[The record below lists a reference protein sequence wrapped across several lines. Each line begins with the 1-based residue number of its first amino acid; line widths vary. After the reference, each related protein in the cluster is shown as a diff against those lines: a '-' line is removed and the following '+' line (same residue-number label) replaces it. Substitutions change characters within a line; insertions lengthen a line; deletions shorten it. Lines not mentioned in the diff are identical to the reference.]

1 MKKKLLC
8 IILAALMLTSVCA
21 FAEGEIEQPT
31 PPAAEPAAEAETAPQ
46 AESTPAPQPETGAED
61 APLIDVDATPAP
73 SGNETIEIP
82 AELDGVFQ
90 FGDLY
95 GEQLSIDFEQNMPAR
110 AAVFAD
116 ETDDGSFTT
125 AKRATF
131 AARLR
136 DAILNLTPSVDLR
149 DLNINYDEDKPEGQR
164 TNYTG
169 LNSTIS
175 AVLNS
180 VPESFVCEKEKM
192 IYTIMIEPNGNR
204 KFDMLSLGLKADAAS
219 MRADYDSEKQA
230 VLNSLFPNG
239 TSGMSKTEI
248 ALAIHDY
255 IALHTRYDY
264 AAVESGS
271 KDNPNMYNAYGVLV
285 NGIAVCQGYA
295 LAYIDLLREVG
306 VESYFVSSSN
316 LNHGWNVINT
326 ESGWYHSDVTWD
338 DPRPNIGEYT
348 NDGDYMGYC
357 QHDYFM
363 NTKAQIEQNH
373 FATNSKTYDAAMSV
387 IFGTTPIVAAK
398 EHTNSAFWSG
408 IRCGMAYID
417 GKWYYNDSPFYI
429 KQEESPKMPF
439 MKGKIC
445 STPYGTER
453 QPDKVIAENA
463 TPFAA
468 VDGSLVYGRFSAQ
481 FVTDAIMC
489 YDTATGAVRKLADV
503 AGDTMVTEIAAGRLN
518 LNNGLYD
525 RGTVVYTDMNYQLHT
540 VNPKEVPGK
549 GDVNADGKIDIADVI
564 LICRYIMGDAVLSGT
579 EFAAA
584 DISNDGKVNAAD
596 GVLLCQMISEGN
608 E

>member
-21 FAEGEIEQPT
+21 FAEGETTEPEQTIEPEQIIEPEQT
-31 PPAAEPAAEAETAPQ
+31 AEPEPD
-46 AESTPAPQPETGAED
+46 AED

-90 FGDLY
+90 FGDFY
-95 GEQLSIDFEQNMPAR
+95 GEQLSIDFEQNLPAR

-131 AARLR
+131 AVRLR
-136 DAILNLTPSVDLR
+136 EAILNLTPSVDLR
-149 DLNINYDEDKPEGQR
+149 DLNINYDGDKPEGQR

-180 VPESFVCEKEKM
+180 VPQSFVCASEGMKYS
-192 IYTIMIEPNGNR
+192 ISGGRFT
-204 KFDMLSLGLKADAAS
+204 MLSLNLKANAAS

-230 VLNSLFPNG
+230 VLNSLFPSG

-255 IALHTRYDY
+255 LALHTRYDY
-264 AAVESGS
+264 TLTNS
-271 KDNPNMYNAYGVLV
+271 NMHNSYGALV
-285 NGIAVCQGYA
+285 NGIAVCHGYA
-295 LAYIDLLREVG
+295 LAYIDLLREVD
-306 VESYFVSSSN
+306 VESYFVSSIN
-316 LNHGWNVINT
+316 LNHGWNVINSG
-326 ESGWYHSDVTWD
+326 SGWYYSDVTWD

-363 NTKAQIEQNH
+363 NTTAQIEQNH
-373 FATNSKTYDAAMSV
+373 FAVNNTTYDAAMSV
-387 IFGTTPIVAAK
+387 IFGKKPIAA
-398 EHTNSAFWSG
+398 EEAHPNSAFWSG

-453 QPDKVIAENA
+453 QANIIAENA

-489 YDTATGAVRKLADV
+489 YDTATGAARKLADV

-584 DISNDGKVNAAD
+584 DINNDGKVNAAD

>member
-8 IILAALMLTSVCA
+8 LMLAALMLTSVCA
-21 FAEGEIEQPT
+21 FAEGETTEPEQTIEPEQIIEPEQT
-31 PPAAEPAAEAETAPQ
+31 AEPEPD
-46 AESTPAPQPETGAED
+46 AED

-95 GEQLSIDFEQNMPAR
+95 GEQLSIDFEQNMPAMI
-110 AAVFAD
+110 ATFAD

-136 DAILNLTPSVDLR
+136 DAILDLTPSIDLS
-149 DLNINYDEDKPEGQR
+149 DLNINYDGDKPEGQR

-180 VPESFVCEKEKM
+180 VPQSFVCASDGMKYS
-192 IYTIMIEPNGNR
+192 ISGGRFT
-204 KFDMLSLGLKADAAS
+204 MLSLNLKANAAS
-219 MRADYDSEKQA
+219 MRADYDSEKQT

-239 TSGMSKTEI
+239 TSGMNKTEI

-264 AAVESGS
+264 TFTNS
-271 KDNPNMYNAYGVLV
+271 NMHNSYGALV

-326 ESGWYHSDVTWD
+326 ESGWYYSDVTWD

-373 FATNSKTYDAAMSV
+373 FAANSKTYDAAMSV
-387 IFGTTPIVAAK
+387 IFGKTPIAA
-398 EHTNSAFWSG
+398 EEAHPNSAFWSG
-408 IRCGMAYID
+408 IRCGMVRIN
-417 GKWYYNDSPFYI
+417 GTWYYNDSPLWGMSGGNKLLPY
-429 KQEESPKMPF
+429 
-439 MKGKIC
+439 MKGKIY

-453 QPDKVIAENA
+453 QANVIAQNA
-463 TPFAA
+463 TPFAV
-468 VDGSLVYGRFSAQ
+468 VDGSLVYGRFSTQ
-481 FVTDAIMC
+481 SVTDAIMC
-489 YDTATGAVRKLADV
+489 YDTATGAARKLADV
-503 AGDTMVTEIAAGRLN
+503 AGNTMVTEIAAGRLN
-518 LNNGLYD
+518 LNNMFYG

-584 DISNDGKVNAAD
+584 DINNDGKVNAAD

>member
-8 IILAALMLTSVCA
+8 LMLAALMLTSVCA

-46 AESTPAPQPETGAED
+46 AESTPAPQPETEQEQ
-61 APLIDVDATPAP
+61 PPMIDVDASPGA
-73 SGNETIEIP
+73 NESEIIEVPIEP
-82 AELDGVFQ
+82 EGVFQ

-95 GEQLSIDFEQNMPAR
+95 GEQLSVDFEEAMPALC

-116 ETDDGSFTT
+116 EADDGSFTT

-131 AARLR
+131 AVRLR
-136 DAILNLTPSVDLR
+136 EAILNLTPSVDLR
-149 DLNINYDEDKPEGQR
+149 DLNINYDGDKPEGQR

-180 VPESFVCEKEKM
+180 VPQSFVCASEGMKYS
-192 IYTIMIEPNGNR
+192 ISGGRFT
-204 KFDMLSLGLKADAAS
+204 MLSLNLKANAAA
-219 MRADYDSEKQA
+219 MRADYDSEKHA

-239 TSGMSKTEI
+239 TSGMSKAEI

-255 IALHTRYDY
+255 LALHTRYDY
-264 AAVESGS
+264 TLTNS
-271 KDNPNMYNAYGVLV
+271 NMHNSYGALV
-285 NGIAVCQGYA
+285 NGIAVCHGYA
-295 LAYIDLLREVG
+295 LAYIDLLRKVG

-326 ESGWYHSDVTWD
+326 ESGWYYSDVTWD

-363 NTKAQIEQNH
+363 NTTAQIEQNH
-373 FATNSKTYDAAMSV
+373 FAVNNTTYDAAMSV
-387 IFGTTPIVAAK
+387 IFGKKPIAA
-398 EHTNSAFWSG
+398 EEAHPNSAFWSG
-408 IRCGMAYID
+408 IRCGMVRIN
-417 GKWYYNDSPFYI
+417 GTWYYNDSPFYI

-463 TPFAA
+463 TPFAV

-489 YDTATGAVRKLADV
+489 YDTATGAARKLADV

-525 RGTVVYTDMNYQLHT
+525 RGTVVYTDANSNLYTIKPNQSLDL
-540 VNPKEVPGK
+540 
-549 GDVNADGKIDIADVI
+549 GDVNTDGRLTIVDVM
-564 LICRYIMGDAVLSGT
+564 LICRHIMGQTQLSGAAL
-579 EFAAA
+579 AAA
-584 DISNDGKVNAAD
+584 DINAD
-596 GVLLCQMISEGN
+596 GSVGVADAVLLCQMISEGN

>member
-8 IILAALMLTSVCA
+8 IILAAIMLTSVCA

-46 AESTPAPQPETGAED
+46 AESTPAPQPETEQEQ
-61 APLIDVDATPAP
+61 PPMIDVDASPGA
-73 SGNETIEIP
+73 NESEIIEVPIEP
-82 AELDGVFQ
+82 EGVFQ

-95 GEQLSIDFEQNMPAR
+95 GEQLSVDFEEAMPALC

-116 ETDDGSFTT
+116 EADDGSLTAAKLAEFTN
-125 AKRATF
+125 
-131 AARLR
+131 RLCS
-136 DAILNLTPSVDLR
+136 AIKNLEASVNLE
-149 DLNINYDEDKPEGQR
+149 DLNIK
-164 TNYTG
+164 YTE
-169 LNSTIS
+169 NSIGILKRRYN

-180 VPESFVCEKEKM
+180 VAESFVCTAGGSV
-192 IYTIMIEPNGNR
+192 YTYYPDGNLVQ
-204 KFDMLSLGLKADAAS
+204 LSLGLKTNAAAMLS
-219 MRADYDSEKQA
+219 DYNNEKKA
-230 VLNSLFPNG
+230 ALSSLFPNG
-239 TSGMSKTEI
+239 AADMTKTEI

-264 AAVESGS
+264 TLTNS
-271 KDNPNMYNAYGVLV
+271 NMHNSYGALV

-363 NTKAQIEQNH
+363 NTTAQIEQNH
-373 FATNSKTYDAAMSV
+373 FAVNNTTYDAATSV

-417 GKWYYNDSPFYI
+417 GKWYYNDSSFYI

-453 QPDKVIAENA
+453 QTNIIAENA

-489 YDTATGAVRKLADV
+489 YDTATGAARKLADV
-503 AGDTMVTEIAAGRLN
+503 EGDTMVTEIAAGRLN
-518 LNNGLYD
+518 LNNMFYG

-584 DISNDGKVNAAD
+584 DINNDGKVNAAD

>member
-8 IILAALMLTSVCA
+8 LMLAALMLTSVCA
-21 FAEGEIEQPT
+21 FAEGETTEPEQTIEPEQIIEPEQT
-31 PPAAEPAAEAETAPQ
+31 AEPEPD
-46 AESTPAPQPETGAED
+46 AED

-95 GEQLSIDFEQNMPAR
+95 GEQLSIDFEQNMPAMI
-110 AAVFAD
+110 ATFAD

-136 DAILNLTPSVDLR
+136 DAILDLTPSIDLS
-149 DLNINYDEDKPEGQR
+149 DLNINYDGDKPEGQR

-180 VPESFVCEKEKM
+180 VPQSFVCASDGMKYS
-192 IYTIMIEPNGNR
+192 ISGGRFT
-204 KFDMLSLGLKADAAS
+204 MLSLNLKANAAS
-219 MRADYDSEKQA
+219 MRADYDSEKQT

-239 TSGMSKTEI
+239 TSGMNKTEI

-264 AAVESGS
+264 TFTNS
-271 KDNPNMYNAYGVLV
+271 NMHNSYGALV

-316 LNHGWNVINT
+316 LNHGWNAINT
-326 ESGWYHSDVTWD
+326 ESGWYYSDVTWD

-373 FATNSKTYDAAMSV
+373 FAVNNTTDDAAKSV
-387 IFGTTPIVAAK
+387 IFGTTPIVAA
-398 EHTNSAFWSG
+398 EAHPDSAFWSG
-408 IRCGMAYID
+408 IKCGMVRIN
-417 GKWYYNDSPFYI
+417 GTWYYNDSAFWG
-429 KQEESPKMPF
+429 MPSGSTYLPY
-439 MKGKIC
+439 MKGNIC

-453 QPDKVIAENA
+453 QANIIVTDA

-468 VDGSLVYGRFSAQ
+468 VNGSLVYARFSAAY
-481 FVTDAIMC
+481 VTDAIMC
-489 YDTATGAVRKLADV
+489 YNTATGAVRKLADV
-503 AGDTMVTEIAAGRLN
+503 EGGTMVTEIAAGRLSI
-518 LNNGLYD
+518 GDKLYD
-525 RGTVVYTDMNYQLHT
+525 RGTVVYTDVNSNLYT
-540 VNPKEVPGK
+540 VKPNQSLDL
-549 GDVNADGKIDIADVI
+549 GDVNTDGRLTIADVT
-564 LICRYIMGDAVLSGT
+564 LICRHIMGQTQLSGAAL
-579 EFAAA
+579 AAA
-584 DISNDGKVNAAD
+584 DINSDGSVGVAD
-596 GVLLCQMISEGN
+596 AVLLCQMISEGN

>member
-8 IILAALMLTSVCA
+8 LMLAALMLTSVCA
-21 FAEGEIEQPT
+21 FAEGETTEPEQTIEPEQIIEPEQT
-31 PPAAEPAAEAETAPQ
+31 AEPEPD
-46 AESTPAPQPETGAED
+46 AED

-95 GEQLSIDFEQNMPAR
+95 GEQLSIDFEQNMPAMI
-110 AAVFAD
+110 ATFAD

-136 DAILNLTPSVDLR
+136 DAILDLTPSIDLS
-149 DLNINYDEDKPEGQR
+149 DLNINYDGDKPEGQR

-180 VPESFVCEKEKM
+180 VPQSFVCASDGMKYS
-192 IYTIMIEPNGNR
+192 ISGGRFT
-204 KFDMLSLGLKADAAS
+204 MLSLNLKANAAS
-219 MRADYDSEKQA
+219 MRADYDSEKQT

-239 TSGMSKTEI
+239 TSGMNKTEI

-264 AAVESGS
+264 TFTNS
-271 KDNPNMYNAYGVLV
+271 NMHNSYGALV

-326 ESGWYHSDVTWD
+326 ESGWYYSDVTWD

-373 FATNSKTYDAAMSV
+373 FAVNNTTDDAAKSV
-387 IFGTTPIVAAK
+387 IFGTTPIVAA
-398 EHTNSAFWSG
+398 EAHPDSAFWSG
-408 IRCGMAYID
+408 IRCGMVRIN
-417 GKWYYNDSPFYI
+417 GTWYYNDSPFYI

-463 TPFAA
+463 TPFAV

-489 YDTATGAVRKLADV
+489 YDTATGAARKLADV

-525 RGTVVYTDMNYQLHT
+525 RGTVVYTDANSNLYTIKPNQSLDL
-540 VNPKEVPGK
+540 
-549 GDVNADGKIDIADVI
+549 GDVNTDGRLTIADVT
-564 LICRYIMGDAVLSGT
+564 LICRHIMGQAQLSGAAL
-579 EFAAA
+579 AAA
-584 DISNDGKVNAAD
+584 DINSDGSVGVAD
-596 GVLLCQMISEGN
+596 AVLLCQMISEGN

>member
-1 MKKKLLC
+1 M
-8 IILAALMLTSVCA
+8 
-21 FAEGEIEQPT
+21 
-31 PPAAEPAAEAETAPQ
+31 
-46 AESTPAPQPETGAED
+46 
-61 APLIDVDATPAP
+61 
-73 SGNETIEIP
+73 
-82 AELDGVFQ
+82 FQ
-90 FGDLY
+90 FGDFY
-95 GEQLSIDFEQNMPAR
+95 GEQLSIDFEQNLPAR

-136 DAILNLTPSVDLR
+136 EAILNLTPSVDLR
-149 DLNINYDEDKPEGQR
+149 DLNINYDGDKPEGQR

-180 VPESFVCEKEKM
+180 VPESFVCEKERMGYSAVK
-192 IYTIMIEPNGNR
+192 G
-204 KFDMLSLGLKADAAS
+204 KFDTLSLGLKADAAS

-230 VLNSLFPNG
+230 VLNSLFPSG

-255 IALHTRYDY
+255 LALHTRYDY

-285 NGIAVCQGYA
+285 NGLAVCHGYA
-295 LAYIDLLREVG
+295 LAYIDLLRKVG

-316 LNHGWNVINT
+316 LNHGWNVINSG
-326 ESGWYHSDVTWD
+326 SGWYYSDVTWD

-373 FATNSKTYDAAMSV
+373 FAVNNTTYDAATSV

-408 IRCGMAYID
+408 IRCGMVRIN
-417 GKWYYNDSPFYI
+417 GTWYYNDSAFWG
-429 KQEESPKMPF
+429 MPSGSTYLPY
-439 MKGKIC
+439 MKGNIC

-453 QPDKVIAENA
+453 QANVIAQNA
-463 TPFAA
+463 TPFAV

-489 YDTATGAVRKLADV
+489 YNTENGTVRKLKDV
-503 AGDTMVTEIAAGRLN
+503 AGDTIVTEIAAGRLN
-518 LNNGLYD
+518 LNNSFYG
-525 RGTVVYTDMNYQLHT
+525 RGTVVYTDANSNLYTIKPNQSLDL
-540 VNPKEVPGK
+540 
-549 GDVNADGKIDIADVI
+549 GDVNTDGRLTIADVT
-564 LICRYIMGDAVLSGT
+564 LICRHIMGQAQLSGAAL
-579 EFAAA
+579 AAA
-584 DISNDGKVNAAD
+584 DINSDGSVGVAD
-596 GVLLCQMISEGN
+596 AVLLCQMISEGN

>member
-1 MKKKLLC
+1 M
-8 IILAALMLTSVCA
+8 LAALMLTSVCA
-21 FAEGEIEQPT
+21 FAEGETTEPEQTIEPEQIIEPEQT
-31 PPAAEPAAEAETAPQ
+31 AEPEPD
-46 AESTPAPQPETGAED
+46 AED

-95 GEQLSIDFEQNMPAR
+95 GEQLSIDFEQNMPAMI
-110 AAVFAD
+110 ATFAD

-136 DAILNLTPSVDLR
+136 DAILDLTPSIDLS
-149 DLNINYDEDKPEGQR
+149 DLNINYDGDKPEGQR

-180 VPESFVCEKEKM
+180 VPQSFVCASDGMKYS
-192 IYTIMIEPNGNR
+192 ISGGRFT
-204 KFDMLSLGLKADAAS
+204 MLSLNLKANAAS
-219 MRADYDSEKQA
+219 MRADYDSEKQT

-239 TSGMSKTEI
+239 TSGMNKTEI

-264 AAVESGS
+264 TFTNS
-271 KDNPNMYNAYGVLV
+271 NMHNSYGALV

-326 ESGWYHSDVTWD
+326 ESGWYYSDVTWD

-373 FATNSKTYDAAMSV
+373 FAVNNTTDDAAKSV
-387 IFGTTPIVAAK
+387 IFGTTPIVAA
-398 EHTNSAFWSG
+398 EAHPDSAFWSG
-408 IRCGMAYID
+408 IKCGMVRIN
-417 GKWYYNDSPFYI
+417 GTWYYNDSAFWG
-429 KQEESPKMPF
+429 MPSGSTYLPY
-439 MKGKIC
+439 MKGNIC

-453 QPDKVIAENA
+453 QANIIVTDA

-468 VDGSLVYGRFSAQ
+468 VNGSLVYARFSAAY
-481 FVTDAIMC
+481 VTDAIMC
-489 YDTATGAVRKLADV
+489 YNTATGAARKLADV

-525 RGTVVYTDMNYQLHT
+525 RGTVVYTDANSNLYTIKPNQSLDL
-540 VNPKEVPGK
+540 
-549 GDVNADGKIDIADVI
+549 GDVNTDGRLTIADVT
-564 LICRYIMGDAVLSGT
+564 LICRHIMGQAQLSGAAL
-579 EFAAA
+579 AAA
-584 DISNDGKVNAAD
+584 DINSDGSVGVAD
-596 GVLLCQMISEGN
+596 AVLLCQMISEGN

>member
-8 IILAALMLTSVCA
+8 LMLAALMLTSVCA
-21 FAEGEIEQPT
+21 FAEGETTEPEQTIEPEQIIEPEQT
-31 PPAAEPAAEAETAPQ
+31 AEPEPD
-46 AESTPAPQPETGAED
+46 AED

-95 GEQLSIDFEQNMPAR
+95 GEQLSIDFEQNMPAMI
-110 AAVFAD
+110 ATFAD

-136 DAILNLTPSVDLR
+136 DAILDLTPSIDLS
-149 DLNINYDEDKPEGQR
+149 DLNINYDGDKPEGQR

-169 LNSTIS
+169 LNSTMS

-180 VPESFVCEKEKM
+180 VPQSFVCASEGMEYS
-192 IYTIMIEPNGNR
+192 ISGG
-204 KFDMLSLGLKADAAS
+204 KFTMLSLNLKANAAS

-248 ALAIHDY
+248 VLAIHDY

-264 AAVESGS
+264 TLTNS
-271 KDNPNMYNAYGVLV
+271 NMYNAYGVLV
-285 NGIAVCQGYA
+285 NGLAVCHGYA
-295 LAYIDLLREVG
+295 LAYIDLLREVD
-306 VESYFVSSSN
+306 VESYFVSSIN
-316 LNHGWNVINT
+316 LDHGWNVINT

-363 NTKAQIEQNH
+363 NTTAQIQQNH
-373 FATNSKTYDAAMSV
+373 FAANSKTYDAATSV

-408 IRCGMAYID
+408 IRCGMVRIN
-417 GKWYYNDSPFYI
+417 GTWYYNDSAFWG
-429 KQEESPKMPF
+429 MPSGSTYLPY
-439 MKGKIC
+439 MKGNIC

-453 QPDKVIAENA
+453 QANVIAQNA

-489 YDTATGAVRKLADV
+489 YDTATGAARKLADV

-525 RGTVVYTDMNYQLHT
+525 RGTVVYTDANSNLYT
-540 VNPKEVPGK
+540 VKPNQSLDL
-549 GDVNADGKIDIADVI
+549 GDVNCDGRLTIVDVM
-564 LICRYIMGDAVLSGT
+564 LICRHIMGQTQLSGAAL
-579 EFAAA
+579 AAA
-584 DISNDGKVNAAD
+584 DINAD
-596 GVLLCQMISEGN
+596 GSVGVADAVLLCQMISEGN

>member
-8 IILAALMLTSVCA
+8 IMLAALMLTSVCA

-46 AESTPAPQPETGAED
+46 AESTPAPQPETEQEQ
-61 APLIDVDATPAP
+61 PPMIDVDASPGA
-73 SGNETIEIP
+73 NESEIIEVPIEP
-82 AELDGVFQ
+82 EGVFQ

-95 GEQLSIDFEQNMPAR
+95 GEQLSVDFEEAMPALC

-116 ETDDGSFTT
+116 EADDGSLTAAKLAEFTN
-125 AKRATF
+125 
-131 AARLR
+131 RLCS
-136 DAILNLTPSVDLR
+136 AIKNLEASVNLE
-149 DLNINYDEDKPEGQR
+149 DLNIK
-164 TNYTG
+164 YTE
-169 LNSTIS
+169 NSIGILKRRYN

-180 VPESFVCEKEKM
+180 VAESFVCTAGGSV
-192 IYTIMIEPNGNR
+192 YTYYPDGNLVQ
-204 KFDMLSLGLKADAAS
+204 LSLGLKTNAAAMLS
-219 MRADYDSEKQA
+219 DYNNEKKA
-230 VLNSLFPNG
+230 ALSSLFPNG
-239 TSGMSKTEI
+239 AADMTKTEI

-264 AAVESGS
+264 TLTNS
-271 KDNPNMYNAYGVLV
+271 NMHNSYGALV

-363 NTKAQIEQNH
+363 NTTEQIQQNH
-373 FATNSKTYDAAMSV
+373 FAVNNTTYDASMSV

-408 IRCGMAYID
+408 IKCGMVRIN
-417 GKWYYNDSPFYI
+417 GTWYYNDSAFWGIPSGSTYL
-429 KQEESPKMPF
+429 PY
-439 MKGKIC
+439 MKGNIC

-453 QPDKVIAENA
+453 QTNIIAENA

-481 FVTDAIMC
+481 FVTDAIVC
-489 YDTATGAVRKLADV
+489 YDTATGVVRKLADV

-525 RGTVVYTDMNYQLHT
+525 RGTVVYTDANSNLYTIKPNQSLDL
-540 VNPKEVPGK
+540 
-549 GDVNADGKIDIADVI
+549 GDVNTDGRLTIADVT
-564 LICRYIMGDAVLSGT
+564 LICRHIMGQAQLSGAAL
-579 EFAAA
+579 AAA
-584 DISNDGKVNAAD
+584 DINSDGSVGVAD
-596 GVLLCQMISEGN
+596 AVLLCQMISEGN

>member
-8 IILAALMLTSVCA
+8 LMLAALMLTSVCA
-21 FAEGEIEQPT
+21 FAEGETTEPEQTIEPEQIIEPEQT
-31 PPAAEPAAEAETAPQ
+31 AEPEPD
-46 AESTPAPQPETGAED
+46 AED

-95 GEQLSIDFEQNMPAR
+95 GEQLSIDFEQNMPAMI
-110 AAVFAD
+110 ATFAD

-136 DAILNLTPSVDLR
+136 DAILDLTPSIDLS
-149 DLNINYDEDKPEGQR
+149 DLNINYDGDKPEGQR

-180 VPESFVCEKEKM
+180 VPQSFVCASEGMKYS
-192 IYTIMIEPNGNR
+192 ISGG
-204 KFDMLSLGLKADAAS
+204 KFTLLSLNLKADAAS

-285 NGIAVCQGYA
+285 NGVAVCQGYA

-306 VESYFVSSSN
+306 VKSYFVSSKN
-316 LNHGWNVINT
+316 INHAWLIIET
-326 ESGWYHSDVTWD
+326 ENGWYHSDVTWD
-338 DPRPNIGEYT
+338 DPKLEAGDYT

-357 QHDYFM
+357 RHVYFM
-363 NTKAQIEQNH
+363 NTKADIEASH
-373 FATNSKTYDAAMSV
+373 FKSATYDATTSV
-387 IFGTTPIVAAK
+387 LFDSTPVAAATAH
-398 EHTNSAFWSG
+398 ENSGFWQD
-408 IRCGMAYID
+408 IYCGMAYID
-417 GKWYYNDSPFYI
+417 GKWYYNDS
-429 KQEESPKMPF
+429 M
-439 MKGKIC
+439 
-445 STPYGTER
+445 
-453 QPDKVIAENA
+453 
-463 TPFAA
+463 
-468 VDGSLVYGRFSAQ
+468 L
-481 FVTDAIMC
+481 
-489 YDTATGAVRKLADV
+489 
-503 AGDTMVTEIAAGRLN
+503 
-518 LNNGLYD
+518 
-525 RGTVVYTDMNYQLHT
+525 
-540 VNPKEVPGK
+540 
-549 GDVNADGKIDIADVI
+549 
-564 LICRYIMGDAVLSGT
+564 
-579 EFAAA
+579 
-584 DISNDGKVNAAD
+584 
-596 GVLLCQMISEGN
+596 
-608 E
+608 

>member
-8 IILAALMLTSVCA
+8 IMLAALMLTSVCA
-21 FAEGEIEQPT
+21 FAEGETTEPEQTIEPEQII
-31 PPAAEPAAEAETAPQ
+31 EPEQT
-46 AESTPAPQPETGAED
+46 AESEPGAED

-90 FGDLY
+90 FGDFY
-95 GEQLSIDFEQNMPAR
+95 GEQLSIDFEQNLPAR

-131 AARLR
+131 AVRLR
-136 DAILNLTPSVDLR
+136 EAILNLTPSVDLR
-149 DLNINYDEDKPEGQR
+149 DLNINYDGDKPEGQR

-180 VPESFVCEKEKM
+180 VPQSFVCASEGMKYF
-192 IYTIMIEPNGNR
+192 ISGG
-204 KFDMLSLGLKADAAS
+204 KFTLLSLGLKADAAS
-219 MRADYDSEKQA
+219 MRADYDSEKQT
-230 VLNSLFPNG
+230 VLNSLFPSG

-285 NGIAVCQGYA
+285 NGLAVCHGYA
-295 LAYIDLLREVG
+295 LAYIDLLREMD
-306 VESYFVSSSN
+306 VESYFVSSIN
-316 LNHGWNVINT
+316 LGHGWNVINT
-326 ESGWYHSDVTWD
+326 ESGWYYSDVTWD

-363 NTKAQIEQNH
+363 NTTAQIEQNH
-373 FATNSKTYDAAMSV
+373 FAANSKTNDAVKSV
-387 IFGTTPIVAAK
+387 IFGKTPFVAAK

-408 IRCGMAYID
+408 IRCGMVRIN
-417 GKWYYNDSPFYI
+417 GTWYYNDSPFYI

-453 QPDKVIAENA
+453 QANDVIAENA
-463 TPFAA
+463 TAFAV
-468 VDGSLVYGRFSAQ
+468 VDRSLVYGKFSTQ
-481 FVTDAIMC
+481 SVTDAIMC
-489 YDTATGAVRKLADV
+489 YNTENGTVRKLKDV
-503 AGDTMVTEIAAGRLN
+503 AGDTIVTEIAAGRLN
-518 LNNGLYD
+518 LNNSFYG
-525 RGTVVYTDMNYQLHT
+525 RGTVVYTDANSNLYTIKPNQSLDL
-540 VNPKEVPGK
+540 
-549 GDVNADGKIDIADVI
+549 GDVNTDGRLTIADVT
-564 LICRYIMGDAVLSGT
+564 LICRHIMGQAQLSGAAL
-579 EFAAA
+579 AAA
-584 DISNDGKVNAAD
+584 DINSDGSVGVAD
-596 GVLLCQMISEGN
+596 AVLLCQMISEGN

>member
-1 MKKKLLC
+1 M
-8 IILAALMLTSVCA
+8 
-21 FAEGEIEQPT
+21 
-31 PPAAEPAAEAETAPQ
+31 
-46 AESTPAPQPETGAED
+46 
-61 APLIDVDATPAP
+61 DATPAP

-90 FGDLY
+90 FGDFY
-95 GEQLSIDFEQNMPAR
+95 GEQLSIDFDRMMPAR
-110 AAVFAD
+110 APAYISK
-116 ETDDGSFTT
+116 DDNGELTT
-125 AKRATF
+125 EKRNIF
-131 AARLR
+131 IERLR
-136 DAILNLTPSVDLR
+136 NAILNLTPSIDLS
-149 DLNINYDEDKPEGQR
+149 DLNINYDGDKPEGQR

-169 LNSTIS
+169 LNSTMS

-180 VPESFVCEKEKM
+180 VPQSFVCASEGMEYS
-192 IYTIMIEPNGNR
+192 ISGG
-204 KFDMLSLGLKADAAS
+204 KFTMLSLNLKANAAS

-248 ALAIHDY
+248 VLAIHDY

-264 AAVESGS
+264 TLTNS
-271 KDNPNMYNAYGVLV
+271 NMYNAYGVLV
-285 NGIAVCQGYA
+285 NGLAVCHGYA
-295 LAYIDLLREVG
+295 LAYIDLLREVD
-306 VESYFVSSSN
+306 VESYFVSSIN
-316 LNHGWNVINT
+316 LDHGWNVINT

-338 DPRPNIGEYT
+338 DPRPKIGEYT

-363 NTKAQIEQNH
+363 NTTAQIEQNH
-373 FATNSKTYDAAMSV
+373 FAVNNTTYDAATSV

-417 GKWYYNDSPFYI
+417 GKWYYNDSPFRGMSGGNKPLPY
-429 KQEESPKMPF
+429 
-439 MKGKIC
+439 MKGNIC

-453 QPDKVIAENA
+453 QTNIIAENA

-489 YDTATGAVRKLADV
+489 YDTATGAARKLADV

-584 DISNDGKVNAAD
+584 DINNDGKVNAAD

>member
-1 MKKKLLC
+1 MQDLKL
-8 IILAALMLTSVCA
+8 AV
-21 FAEGEIEQPT
+21 
-31 PPAAEPAAEAETAPQ
+31 
-46 AESTPAPQPETGAED
+46 
-61 APLIDVDATPAP
+61 LIDADNISPKYVKVILDEAASFGVAACKRIYGDWSDARLKSWKDVLLNNSIIPIQQYSYTTGKNATDSAMIIDAMDLLYAGNVDGFCIV
-73 SGNETIEIP
+73 SS
-82 AELDGVFQ
+82 D
-90 FGDLY
+90 
-95 GEQLSIDFEQNMPAR
+95 SDFTR
-110 AAVFAD
+110 L
-116 ETDDGSFTT
+116 
-125 AKRATF
+125 

-136 DAILNLTPSVDLR
+136 EAILNLTPSVDLR
-149 DLNINYDEDKPEGQR
+149 DLNINYDGNKPEGQR

-180 VPESFVCEKEKM
+180 VPQSFVCASEGMKYS
-192 IYTIMIEPNGNR
+192 ISGGRFT
-204 KFDMLSLGLKADAAS
+204 MLSLNLKANAAS

-230 VLNSLFPNG
+230 VLNSLFPSG

-255 IALHTRYDY
+255 LALHTRYDY
-264 AAVESGS
+264 TLTNS
-271 KDNPNMYNAYGVLV
+271 NMHNSYGALV
-285 NGIAVCQGYA
+285 NGLAVCHGYA

-363 NTKAQIEQNH
+363 NTTAQIEQNH
-373 FATNSKTYDAAMSV
+373 FAANSKTYDAAMSV
-387 IFGTTPIVAAK
+387 IFGKTPIAA
-398 EHTNSAFWSG
+398 EEAHPNSAFWSG
-408 IRCGMAYID
+408 IRCGMVRIN
-417 GKWYYNDSPFYI
+417 GTWYYNDSPLWGMSGGNKLLPY
-429 KQEESPKMPF
+429 
-439 MKGKIC
+439 MKGKIY

-453 QPDKVIAENA
+453 QANVIAQNA
-463 TPFAA
+463 TPFAV
-468 VDGSLVYGRFSAQ
+468 VDGSLVYGRFSTQ
-481 FVTDAIMC
+481 SVTDAIMC
-489 YDTATGAVRKLADV
+489 YDTATGAARKLADV
-503 AGDTMVTEIAAGRLN
+503 AGNTMVTEIAAGRLN
-518 LNNGLYD
+518 LNNMFYG

-584 DISNDGKVNAAD
+584 DINNDGKVNAAD

>member
-8 IILAALMLTSVCA
+8 LMLAALMLTSVCA

-46 AESTPAPQPETGAED
+46 AESTPAPQPETEQEQ
-61 APLIDVDATPAP
+61 PPMIDVDATPAP
-73 SGNETIEIP
+73 VGNETVEIT

-90 FGDLY
+90 FGDFY
-95 GEQLSIDFEQNMPAR
+95 GEQLSIDFEQNLPAR

-136 DAILNLTPSVDLR
+136 DAILNLTPSIDLS
-149 DLNINYDEDKPEGQR
+149 DLNINYDGNKPEGQR

-180 VPESFVCEKEKM
+180 VPQSFVCASEGMEYS
-192 IYTIMIEPNGNR
+192 ISGG
-204 KFDMLSLGLKADAAS
+204 KFTLLSLGLKADAAS

-255 IALHTRYDY
+255 LALHTRYDY
-264 AAVESGS
+264 TFTNS
-271 KDNPNMYNAYGVLV
+271 NMHNSYGALV

-295 LAYIDLLREVG
+295 LAYIDLLREVE

-326 ESGWYHSDVTWD
+326 ESGWYYSDVTWD

-363 NTKAQIEQNH
+363 NTTAQIEQNH
-373 FATNSKTYDAAMSV
+373 FAVNNTTYDAATSV

-417 GKWYYNDSPFYI
+417 GKWYYNDSPFRGMSGGNKPLPY
-429 KQEESPKMPF
+429 

-445 STPYGTER
+445 STPYGMER
-453 QPDKVIAENA
+453 QTNIIAENA

-489 YDTATGAVRKLADV
+489 YDTATGAARKLADV

-584 DISNDGKVNAAD
+584 DINNDGKVNAAD

>member
-46 AESTPAPQPETGAED
+46 AESTPAPQPETEQEQ
-61 APLIDVDATPAP
+61 PPMIDVDASPGA
-73 SGNETIEIP
+73 NESEIIEVPIEP
-82 AELDGVFQ
+82 EGVFQ

-95 GEQLSIDFEQNMPAR
+95 GEQLSVDFEEAMPALC

-116 ETDDGSFTT
+116 EADDGSLTAAKLAEFTN
-125 AKRATF
+125 
-131 AARLR
+131 RLCS
-136 DAILNLTPSVDLR
+136 AIKNLEASVNLE
-149 DLNINYDEDKPEGQR
+149 DLNIK
-164 TNYTG
+164 YTE
-169 LNSTIS
+169 NSIGILKRRYN

-180 VPESFVCEKEKM
+180 VAESFVCTAGGSV
-192 IYTIMIEPNGNR
+192 YTYYPDGNLVQ
-204 KFDMLSLGLKADAAS
+204 LSLGLKTNAAAMLS
-219 MRADYDSEKQA
+219 DYNNEKKA
-230 VLNSLFPNG
+230 ALSSLFPNG
-239 TSGMSKTEI
+239 AADMTKTEI

-264 AAVESGS
+264 TLTNS
-271 KDNPNMYNAYGVLV
+271 NMHNSYGALV

-363 NTKAQIEQNH
+363 NTTEQIQQNH
-373 FATNSKTYDAAMSV
+373 FAVNNTTYDASMSV

-408 IRCGMAYID
+408 IKCGMVRIN
-417 GKWYYNDSPFYI
+417 GTWYYNDSAFWGIPSGSTYL
-429 KQEESPKMPF
+429 PY
-439 MKGKIC
+439 MKGNIC

-453 QPDKVIAENA
+453 QTNIIAENA

-489 YDTATGAVRKLADV
+489 YDTATGVVRKLADV

-525 RGTVVYTDMNYQLHT
+525 RGTVVYTDANSNLYTIKPNQSLDL
-540 VNPKEVPGK
+540 
-549 GDVNADGKIDIADVI
+549 GDVNTDGRLTIADVT
-564 LICRYIMGDAVLSGT
+564 LICRHIMGQAQLSGAAL
-579 EFAAA
+579 AAA
-584 DISNDGKVNAAD
+584 DINSDGSVGVAD
-596 GVLLCQMISEGN
+596 AVLLCQMISEGN

>member
-46 AESTPAPQPETGAED
+46 AESTPAPQPETEQEQ
-61 APLIDVDATPAP
+61 PPMIDVDASPGA
-73 SGNETIEIP
+73 NESEIIEVPIEP
-82 AELDGVFQ
+82 EGVFQ

-95 GEQLSIDFEQNMPAR
+95 GEQLSVDFEEAMPALC

-116 ETDDGSFTT
+116 EADDGSLTAAKLAEFTN
-125 AKRATF
+125 
-131 AARLR
+131 RLCS
-136 DAILNLTPSVDLR
+136 AIKNLEASVNLE
-149 DLNINYDEDKPEGQR
+149 DLNIK
-164 TNYTG
+164 YTE
-169 LNSTIS
+169 NSIGILERRYN

-180 VPESFVCEKEKM
+180 VAESFVCTAGGSV
-192 IYTIMIEPNGNR
+192 YTYYPDGNLVQ
-204 KFDMLSLGLKADAAS
+204 LSLGLKTNAAAMLS
-219 MRADYDSEKQA
+219 DYNNEKKA
-230 VLNSLFPNG
+230 ALSSLFPNG
-239 TSGMSKTEI
+239 AADMTKTEI

-264 AAVESGS
+264 TLTNS
-271 KDNPNMYNAYGVLV
+271 NMHNSYGALV

-363 NTKAQIEQNH
+363 NTTEQIQQNH
-373 FATNSKTYDAAMSV
+373 FAVNNTTYDASMSV

-408 IRCGMAYID
+408 IKCGMVRIN
-417 GKWYYNDSPFYI
+417 GTWYYNDSAFWGIPSGSTYL
-429 KQEESPKMPF
+429 PY
-439 MKGKIC
+439 MKGNIC

-453 QPDKVIAENA
+453 QTNIIAENA

-489 YDTATGAVRKLADV
+489 YDTATGVVRKLADV

-525 RGTVVYTDMNYQLHT
+525 RGTVVYTDANSNLYTIKPNQSLDL
-540 VNPKEVPGK
+540 
-549 GDVNADGKIDIADVI
+549 GDVNTDGRLTIADVT
-564 LICRYIMGDAVLSGT
+564 LICRHIMGQAQLSGAAL
-579 EFAAA
+579 AAA
-584 DISNDGKVNAAD
+584 DINSDGSVGVAD
-596 GVLLCQMISEGN
+596 AVLLCQMISEGN

>member
-21 FAEGEIEQPT
+21 FAEGETTEPEQTIEPEQIIEPEQT
-31 PPAAEPAAEAETAPQ
+31 AEPEPD
-46 AESTPAPQPETGAED
+46 AED

-90 FGDLY
+90 FGDFY
-95 GEQLSIDFEQNMPAR
+95 GEQLSIDFEQNLPAR

-131 AARLR
+131 AVRLR
-136 DAILNLTPSVDLR
+136 EAILNLTPSVDLR
-149 DLNINYDEDKPEGQR
+149 DLNINYDGDKPEGQR

-180 VPESFVCEKEKM
+180 VPQSFVCASEGMKYS
-192 IYTIMIEPNGNR
+192 ISGGRFT
-204 KFDMLSLGLKADAAS
+204 MLSLNLKANAAA
-219 MRADYDSEKQA
+219 MRADYDSEKHA

-239 TSGMSKTEI
+239 TSGMSKAEI

-255 IALHTRYDY
+255 LALHTRYDY
-264 AAVESGS
+264 TLTNS
-271 KDNPNMYNAYGVLV
+271 NMHNSYGALV

-326 ESGWYHSDVTWD
+326 ESGWYYSDVTWD

-373 FATNSKTYDAAMSV
+373 FAVNNTTYDAAMSV
-387 IFGTTPIVAAK
+387 IFGTKPIVAA
-398 EHTNSAFWSG
+398 EAHPNSAFWSG
-408 IRCGMAYID
+408 IKCGMVRIN
-417 GKWYYNDSPFYI
+417 GTWYYNDSAFWGIPSGSTYL
-429 KQEESPKMPF
+429 PY
-439 MKGKIC
+439 MKGNIC

-453 QPDKVIAENA
+453 QANIIVTDA

-489 YDTATGAVRKLADV
+489 YDTATGAARKLADV

-518 LNNGLYD
+518 LNNMFYG

-584 DISNDGKVNAAD
+584 DINNDGRVNAAD

>member
-46 AESTPAPQPETGAED
+46 AESTPAPQPETEQEQ
-61 APLIDVDATPAP
+61 PPMIDVDASPGA
-73 SGNETIEIP
+73 NESEIIEVPIEP
-82 AELDGVFQ
+82 EGVFQ

-95 GEQLSIDFEQNMPAR
+95 GEQLSVDFEEAMPALC

-116 ETDDGSFTT
+116 EADDGSLTAAKLAEFTN
-125 AKRATF
+125 
-131 AARLR
+131 RLCS
-136 DAILNLTPSVDLR
+136 AIKNLEASVNLE
-149 DLNINYDEDKPEGQR
+149 DLNIK
-164 TNYTG
+164 YTE
-169 LNSTIS
+169 NSIGILKRRYN

-180 VPESFVCEKEKM
+180 VAESFVCTAGGSV
-192 IYTIMIEPNGNR
+192 YTYYPDGNLVQ
-204 KFDMLSLGLKADAAS
+204 LSLGLKTNAAAMLS
-219 MRADYDSEKQA
+219 DYNNEKKA
-230 VLNSLFPNG
+230 ALSSLFPNG
-239 TSGMSKTEI
+239 AADMTKTEI

-264 AAVESGS
+264 TLTNS
-271 KDNPNMYNAYGVLV
+271 NMHNSYGALV

-363 NTKAQIEQNH
+363 NTTAQIEQNH
-373 FATNSKTYDAAMSV
+373 FAVNNTTYDAATSV

-417 GKWYYNDSPFYI
+417 GKWYYNDSSFYI

-453 QPDKVIAENA
+453 QTNIIAENA

-489 YDTATGAVRKLADV
+489 YDTATGAARKLADV
-503 AGDTMVTEIAAGRLN
+503 EGDTMVTEIVAGRLN
-518 LNNGLYD
+518 LNNMFYG

-584 DISNDGKVNAAD
+584 DINNDGKVNAAD

>member
-1 MKKKLLC
+1 M
-8 IILAALMLTSVCA
+8 
-21 FAEGEIEQPT
+21 
-31 PPAAEPAAEAETAPQ
+31 
-46 AESTPAPQPETGAED
+46 
-61 APLIDVDATPAP
+61 
-73 SGNETIEIP
+73 
-82 AELDGVFQ
+82 
-90 FGDLY
+90 
-95 GEQLSIDFEQNMPAR
+95 
-110 AAVFAD
+110 
-116 ETDDGSFTT
+116 
-125 AKRATF
+125 
-131 AARLR
+131 
-136 DAILNLTPSVDLR
+136 
-149 DLNINYDEDKPEGQR
+149 
-164 TNYTG
+164 
-169 LNSTIS
+169 
-175 AVLNS
+175 
-180 VPESFVCEKEKM
+180 
-192 IYTIMIEPNGNR
+192 
-204 KFDMLSLGLKADAAS
+204 
-219 MRADYDSEKQA
+219 
-230 VLNSLFPNG
+230 
-239 TSGMSKTEI
+239 
-248 ALAIHDY
+248 
-255 IALHTRYDY
+255 
-264 AAVESGS
+264 
-271 KDNPNMYNAYGVLV
+271 
-285 NGIAVCQGYA
+285 
-295 LAYIDLLREVG
+295 
-306 VESYFVSSSN
+306 ESYFVSSIN
-316 LNHGWNVINT
+316 LNHGWNVINSG
-326 ESGWYHSDVTWD
+326 SGWYYSDVTWD

-363 NTKAQIEQNH
+363 NTTAQIEQNH
-373 FATNSKTYDAAMSV
+373 FAVNNTTYDAAMSV
-387 IFGTTPIVAAK
+387 IFGKKPIAA
-398 EHTNSAFWSG
+398 EEAHPNSAFWSG

-453 QPDKVIAENA
+453 QANIIAENA

-489 YDTATGAVRKLADV
+489 YDTATGAARKLADV

-584 DISNDGKVNAAD
+584 DINNDGKVNAAD

>member
-46 AESTPAPQPETGAED
+46 AESTPAPQPETEQEQ
-61 APLIDVDATPAP
+61 PPMIDVDASPGA
-73 SGNETIEIP
+73 NESEIIEVPIEP
-82 AELDGVFQ
+82 EGVFQ

-95 GEQLSIDFEQNMPAR
+95 GEQLSVDFEEAMPALC

-116 ETDDGSFTT
+116 EADDGSLTAAKLAEFTN
-125 AKRATF
+125 
-131 AARLR
+131 RLCS
-136 DAILNLTPSVDLR
+136 AIKNLEASVNLE
-149 DLNINYDEDKPEGQR
+149 DLNIK
-164 TNYTG
+164 YTE
-169 LNSTIS
+169 NSIGILKRRYN

-180 VPESFVCEKEKM
+180 VAESFVCTAGGSV
-192 IYTIMIEPNGNR
+192 YTYYPDGNLVQ
-204 KFDMLSLGLKADAAS
+204 LSLGLKTNAAAMLS
-219 MRADYDSEKQA
+219 DYNNEKKA
-230 VLNSLFPNG
+230 ALSSLFPNG
-239 TSGMSKTEI
+239 AADMTKTEI

-264 AAVESGS
+264 TLTNS
-271 KDNPNMYNAYGVLV
+271 NMHNSYGALV

-363 NTKAQIEQNH
+363 NTTEQIQQNH
-373 FATNSKTYDAAMSV
+373 FAVNNTTYDASMSV

-408 IRCGMAYID
+408 IKCGMVRIN
-417 GKWYYNDSPFYI
+417 GTWYYNDSAFWGIPSGSTYL
-429 KQEESPKMPF
+429 PY
-439 MKGKIC
+439 MKGNIC

-453 QPDKVIAENA
+453 QTNIIAENA

-489 YDTATGAVRKLADV
+489 YDTATGVVRKLADV

-525 RGTVVYTDMNYQLHT
+525 RGTVVYTDANSNLYTIKPNQSL
-540 VNPKEVPGK
+540 NL
-549 GDVNADGKIDIADVI
+549 GDVNTDGRLTIADVT
-564 LICRYIMGDAVLSGT
+564 LICRHIMGQAQLSGAAL
-579 EFAAA
+579 AAA
-584 DISNDGKVNAAD
+584 DINSDGSVGVAD
-596 GVLLCQMISEGN
+596 AVLLCQMISEGN

>member
-8 IILAALMLTSVCA
+8 LMLAALMLTSVCA
-21 FAEGEIEQPT
+21 FAEGETTEPEQTIEPEQIIEPEQT
-31 PPAAEPAAEAETAPQ
+31 AEPEPD
-46 AESTPAPQPETGAED
+46 AED

-95 GEQLSIDFEQNMPAR
+95 GEQLSIDFEQNMPAMI
-110 AAVFAD
+110 ATFAD

-136 DAILNLTPSVDLR
+136 DAILDLTPSIDLS
-149 DLNINYDEDKPEGQR
+149 DLNINYDGDKPEGQR

-180 VPESFVCEKEKM
+180 VPQSFVCASDGMKYS
-192 IYTIMIEPNGNR
+192 ISGGRFT
-204 KFDMLSLGLKADAAS
+204 MLSLNLKANAAS
-219 MRADYDSEKQA
+219 MRADYDSEKQT

-239 TSGMSKTEI
+239 TSGMNKTEI

-264 AAVESGS
+264 TFTNS
-271 KDNPNMYNAYGVLV
+271 NMHNSYGALV

-326 ESGWYHSDVTWD
+326 ESGWYYSDVTWD

-373 FATNSKTYDAAMSV
+373 FAVNNTTDDAAKSV
-387 IFGTTPIVAAK
+387 IFGTTPIVAA
-398 EHTNSAFWSG
+398 EAHPDSAFWSG
-408 IRCGMAYID
+408 IKCGMVRIN
-417 GKWYYNDSPFYI
+417 GTWYYNDSAFWG
-429 KQEESPKMPF
+429 MPSGSTYLPY
-439 MKGKIC
+439 MKGNIC

-453 QPDKVIAENA
+453 QANIIVTDA

-468 VDGSLVYGRFSAQ
+468 VNGSLVYARFSAAY
-481 FVTDAIMC
+481 VTDAIMC
-489 YDTATGAVRKLADV
+489 YNTATGAVRKLADV
-503 AGDTMVTEIAAGRLN
+503 EGGTMVTEIAAGRLSI
-518 LNNGLYD
+518 GDKLYD
-525 RGTVVYTDMNYQLHT
+525 RGTVVYTDVNSNLYT
-540 VNPKEVPGK
+540 VKPNQSLDL
-549 GDVNADGKIDIADVI
+549 GDVNTDGRLTIADVT
-564 LICRYIMGDAVLSGT
+564 LICRHIMGQTQLSGAAL
-579 EFAAA
+579 AAA
-584 DISNDGKVNAAD
+584 DINAD
-596 GVLLCQMISEGN
+596 GSVGVADAVLLCQMISEGN

>member
-8 IILAALMLTSVCA
+8 IMLAALMLTSVCA

-46 AESTPAPQPETGAED
+46 AESTPAPQPETEQEQ
-61 APLIDVDATPAP
+61 PPMIDVDASPGA
-73 SGNETIEIP
+73 NESEIIEVPIEP
-82 AELDGVFQ
+82 EGVFQ

-95 GEQLSIDFEQNMPAR
+95 GEQLSVDFEEAMPALC

-116 ETDDGSFTT
+116 EADDGSLTAAKLAEFTN
-125 AKRATF
+125 
-131 AARLR
+131 RLCS
-136 DAILNLTPSVDLR
+136 AIKNLEASVNLE
-149 DLNINYDEDKPEGQR
+149 DLNIK
-164 TNYTG
+164 YTE
-169 LNSTIS
+169 NSIGILKRRYN

-180 VPESFVCEKEKM
+180 VAESFVCTAGGSV
-192 IYTIMIEPNGNR
+192 YTYYPDGNLVQ
-204 KFDMLSLGLKADAAS
+204 LSLGLKTNAAAMLS
-219 MRADYDSEKQA
+219 DYNNEKKA
-230 VLNSLFPNG
+230 ALSSLFPNG
-239 TSGMSKTEI
+239 AADMTKTEI

-264 AAVESGS
+264 TLTNS
-271 KDNPNMYNAYGVLV
+271 NMHNSYGALV

-363 NTKAQIEQNH
+363 NTTEQIQQNH
-373 FATNSKTYDAAMSV
+373 FAVNNTTYDASMSV

-408 IRCGMAYID
+408 IKCGMVRIN
-417 GKWYYNDSPFYI
+417 GTWYYNDSAFWGIPSGSTYL
-429 KQEESPKMPF
+429 PY
-439 MKGKIC
+439 MKGNIC

-453 QPDKVIAENA
+453 QTNIIAENA

-489 YDTATGAVRKLADV
+489 YDTATGVVRKLADV

-525 RGTVVYTDMNYQLHT
+525 RGTVVYTDANSNLYTIKPNQSLDL
-540 VNPKEVPGK
+540 
-549 GDVNADGKIDIADVI
+549 GDVNTDGRLTIADVT
-564 LICRYIMGDAVLSGT
+564 LICRHIMGQAQLSGAAL
-579 EFAAA
+579 AAA
-584 DISNDGKVNAAD
+584 DINSDGSVGVAD
-596 GVLLCQMISEGN
+596 AVLLCQMISEGN

>member
-8 IILAALMLTSVCA
+8 LMLAALMLTSVCA

-46 AESTPAPQPETGAED
+46 AESTPAPQPETEQEQ
-61 APLIDVDATPAP
+61 PPMIDVDASPGA
-73 SGNETIEIP
+73 NESEIIEVPIEP
-82 AELDGVFQ
+82 EGVFQ

-95 GEQLSIDFEQNMPAR
+95 GDQLSVDFEEAMPALC

-116 ETDDGSFTT
+116 EADDGSLTAAKLAEFTN
-125 AKRATF
+125 
-131 AARLR
+131 RLCS
-136 DAILNLTPSVDLR
+136 AIKNLEASVNLE
-149 DLNINYDEDKPEGQR
+149 DLNIK
-164 TNYTG
+164 YTE
-169 LNSTIS
+169 NSIGILKRRYN

-180 VPESFVCEKEKM
+180 VAESFVCTAGGSV
-192 IYTIMIEPNGNR
+192 YTYYPDGNLVQ
-204 KFDMLSLGLKADAAS
+204 LSLGLKTNAAAMLS
-219 MRADYDSEKQA
+219 DYNNEKKA
-230 VLNSLFPNG
+230 ALSSLFPNG
-239 TSGMSKTEI
+239 AADMTKTEI
-248 ALAIHDY
+248 VLAIHDY

-264 AAVESGS
+264 ASVEN
-271 KDNPNMYNAYGVLV
+271 KTNDNPNMYNAYGALV
-285 NGIAVCQGYA
+285 NGSAVCQGYA
-295 LAYIDLLREVG
+295 LAYIDLLREVD

-363 NTKAQIEQNH
+363 NTTAQIQQNH
-373 FATNSKTYDAAMSV
+373 FAANSKTYDAAMSV

-463 TPFAA
+463 TAFAV
-468 VDGSLVYGRFSAQ
+468 VDGRLVYGKFSTQ
-481 FVTDAIMC
+481 SVTDAIMC
-489 YDTATGAVRKLADV
+489 YNTEKSTVRKLKDV
-503 AGDTMVTEIAAGRLN
+503 EGNTIVTEIAAGRLN
-518 LNNGLYD
+518 LNNSFYG

-584 DISNDGKVNAAD
+584 DINNDGKVNAAD

>member
-8 IILAALMLTSVCA
+8 LMLAALMLTSVCA
-21 FAEGEIEQPT
+21 FAEGETTEPEQTIEPEQIIEPEQT
-31 PPAAEPAAEAETAPQ
+31 AEPEPD
-46 AESTPAPQPETGAED
+46 AED

-95 GEQLSIDFEQNMPAR
+95 GEQLSIDFEQNMPAMI
-110 AAVFAD
+110 ATFAD

-136 DAILNLTPSVDLR
+136 DAILDLTPSIDLS
-149 DLNINYDEDKPEGQR
+149 DLNINYDGDKPEGQR

-180 VPESFVCEKEKM
+180 VPQSFVCASDGMKYS
-192 IYTIMIEPNGNR
+192 ISGGRFT
-204 KFDMLSLGLKADAAS
+204 MLSLNLKANAAS
-219 MRADYDSEKQA
+219 MRADYDSEKQT

-239 TSGMSKTEI
+239 TSGMNKTEI

-264 AAVESGS
+264 TFTNS
-271 KDNPNMYNAYGVLV
+271 NMHNSYGALV

-326 ESGWYHSDVTWD
+326 ESGWYYSDVTWD

-373 FATNSKTYDAAMSV
+373 FAVNNTTDDAAKSV
-387 IFGTTPIVAAK
+387 IFGTTPIVAA
-398 EHTNSAFWSG
+398 EAHPDSAFWSG
-408 IRCGMAYID
+408 IKCGMVRIN
-417 GKWYYNDSPFYI
+417 GTWYYNDSAFWG
-429 KQEESPKMPF
+429 MPSGSTYLPY
-439 MKGKIC
+439 MKGNIC

-453 QPDKVIAENA
+453 QANIIVTDA

-468 VDGSLVYGRFSAQ
+468 VNGSLVYARFSAAY
-481 FVTDAIMC
+481 VTDAIMC
-489 YDTATGAVRKLADV
+489 YNTATGAARKLADV

-525 RGTVVYTDMNYQLHT
+525 RGTVVYTDANSNLYTIKPNQSLDL
-540 VNPKEVPGK
+540 
-549 GDVNADGKIDIADVI
+549 GDVNTDGRLTIADVT
-564 LICRYIMGDAVLSGT
+564 LICRHIMGQAQLSGAAL
-579 EFAAA
+579 AAA
-584 DISNDGKVNAAD
+584 DINSDGSVGVAD
-596 GVLLCQMISEGN
+596 AVLLCQMISEGN

>member
-8 IILAALMLTSVCA
+8 IMLAALMLTSVCA

-46 AESTPAPQPETGAED
+46 AESTPAPQPETEQEQPPMIDIDASPGA
-61 APLIDVDATPAP
+61 
-73 SGNETIEIP
+73 NESEIIEVPIEP
-82 AELDGVFQ
+82 EGVFQ

-95 GEQLSIDFEQNMPAR
+95 GEQLSIDFEQNLPAR

-131 AARLR
+131 AVRLR
-136 DAILNLTPSVDLR
+136 EAILNLTPSVDLR
-149 DLNINYDEDKPEGQR
+149 DLNINYDGDKPEGQR

-180 VPESFVCEKEKM
+180 VPQSFVCASEGMKYS
-192 IYTIMIEPNGNR
+192 ISGGRFT
-204 KFDMLSLGLKADAAS
+204 MLSLNLKANAAS

-230 VLNSLFPNG
+230 VLNSLFPSG

-285 NGIAVCQGYA
+285 NGLAVCHGYA
-295 LAYIDLLREVG
+295 LAYIDLLREMD
-306 VESYFVSSSN
+306 VESYFVSSIN
-316 LNHGWNVINT
+316 LGHGWNVINT
-326 ESGWYHSDVTWD
+326 ESGWYYSDVTWD

-373 FATNSKTYDAAMSV
+373 FAVNNTTYDAAMSV
-387 IFGTTPIVAAK
+387 IFGTKPIVAA
-398 EHTNSAFWSG
+398 EAHPNSAFWSG
-408 IRCGMAYID
+408 IKCGMVRIN
-417 GKWYYNDSPFYI
+417 GTWYYNDSAFWGIPSGSTYL
-429 KQEESPKMPF
+429 PY
-439 MKGKIC
+439 MKGNIC

-453 QPDKVIAENA
+453 QANIIVTDA

-489 YDTATGAVRKLADV
+489 YDTATGAARKLADV

-584 DISNDGKVNAAD
+584 DINNDGKVNAAD

>member
-8 IILAALMLTSVCA
+8 LMLAALMLTSVCA
-21 FAEGEIEQPT
+21 FAEGETTEPEQTIEPEQIIEPEQT
-31 PPAAEPAAEAETAPQ
+31 AEPEPD
-46 AESTPAPQPETGAED
+46 AED

-95 GEQLSIDFEQNMPAR
+95 GEQLSIDFEQNMPAMI
-110 AAVFAD
+110 ATFAD

-136 DAILNLTPSVDLR
+136 DAILDLTPSIDLS
-149 DLNINYDEDKPEGQR
+149 DLNINYDGDKPEGQR

-180 VPESFVCEKEKM
+180 VPQSFVCASDGMKYS
-192 IYTIMIEPNGNR
+192 ISGG
-204 KFDMLSLGLKADAAS
+204 KFTMLSLNLKANAAS

-255 IALHTRYDY
+255 LALHTRYDY

-285 NGIAVCQGYA
+285 NGLAVCHGYA

-373 FATNSKTYDAAMSV
+373 FAVNNTTYDAATSV

-463 TPFAA
+463 TPFAV

-525 RGTVVYTDMNYQLHT
+525 RGTVVYADMNSQLYT
-540 VNPKEVPGK
+540 IVPSETAA
-549 GDVNADGKIDIADVI
+549 GDVDLDGVLTIADVT
-564 LICRYIMGDAVLSGT
+564 LICRHIMGQAQLSGAAL
-579 EFAAA
+579 AAA
-584 DISNDGKVNAAD
+584 DINSDGSVGVAD
-596 GVLLCQMISEGN
+596 AVLLCQMISEGN

>member
-46 AESTPAPQPETGAED
+46 AESTPAPQPETEQEQ
-61 APLIDVDATPAP
+61 PPMIDVDASPGA
-73 SGNETIEIP
+73 NESEIIEVPIEP
-82 AELDGVFQ
+82 EGVFQ

-95 GEQLSIDFEQNMPAR
+95 GEQLSVDFEEAMPALC

-116 ETDDGSFTT
+116 EADDGSLTAAKLAEFTN
-125 AKRATF
+125 
-131 AARLR
+131 RLCS
-136 DAILNLTPSVDLR
+136 AIKNLEASVNLE
-149 DLNINYDEDKPEGQR
+149 DLNIK
-164 TNYTG
+164 YTE
-169 LNSTIS
+169 NSIGILKRRYN

-180 VPESFVCEKEKM
+180 VAESFVCTAGGSV
-192 IYTIMIEPNGNR
+192 YTYYPDGNLVQ
-204 KFDMLSLGLKADAAS
+204 LSLGLKTNAAAMLS
-219 MRADYDSEKQA
+219 DYNNEKKA
-230 VLNSLFPNG
+230 ALSSLFPNG
-239 TSGMSKTEI
+239 AADMTKTEI

-264 AAVESGS
+264 TLTNS
-271 KDNPNMYNAYGVLV
+271 NMHNSYGALV
-285 NGIAVCQGYA
+285 NVIAVCQGYA

-363 NTKAQIEQNH
+363 NTTEQIQQNH
-373 FATNSKTYDAAMSV
+373 FAVNNTTYDASMSV

-408 IRCGMAYID
+408 IKCGMVRIN
-417 GKWYYNDSPFYI
+417 GTWYYNDSAFWGIPSGSTYL
-429 KQEESPKMPF
+429 PY
-439 MKGKIC
+439 MKGNIC

-453 QPDKVIAENA
+453 QTNIIAENA

-489 YDTATGAVRKLADV
+489 YDTATGVVRKLADV

-525 RGTVVYTDMNYQLHT
+525 RGTVVYTDANSNLYTIKPNQSLDL
-540 VNPKEVPGK
+540 
-549 GDVNADGKIDIADVI
+549 GDVNTDGRLTIADVT
-564 LICRYIMGDAVLSGT
+564 LICRHIMGQAQLSGAAL
-579 EFAAA
+579 AAA
-584 DISNDGKVNAAD
+584 DINSDGSVGVAD
-596 GVLLCQMISEGN
+596 AVLLCQMISEGN

>member
-8 IILAALMLTSVCA
+8 LMLAALMLTSVCA
-21 FAEGEIEQPT
+21 FAEGETTEPEQTIEPEQIIEPEQT
-31 PPAAEPAAEAETAPQ
+31 AEPEPD
-46 AESTPAPQPETGAED
+46 AED

-90 FGDLY
+90 FGDFY
-95 GEQLSIDFEQNMPAR
+95 GEQLSIDFEQNLPAR

-136 DAILNLTPSVDLR
+136 NAILNLTPSIDLS
-149 DLNINYDEDKPEGQR
+149 DLNINYVEDGANKK
-164 TNYTG
+164 G

-180 VPESFVCEKEKM
+180 VPESFVCEKERMGYSAVK
-192 IYTIMIEPNGNR
+192 G
-204 KFDMLSLGLKADAAS
+204 KFDTLSLGLKADAAS

-230 VLNSLFPNG
+230 VLNSLFPSG

-255 IALHTRYDY
+255 LALHTRYDY

-285 NGIAVCQGYA
+285 NGLAVCHGYA
-295 LAYIDLLREVG
+295 LAYIDLLRKVG

-316 LNHGWNVINT
+316 LNHGWNVINSG
-326 ESGWYHSDVTWD
+326 SGWYYSDVTWD

-373 FATNSKTYDAAMSV
+373 FAVNNTTYDAATSV
-387 IFGTTPIVAAK
+387 IFGKTPIAAS
-398 EHTNSAFWSG
+398 EAHPDSAFWSG
-408 IRCGMAYID
+408 IKCGMVRIN
-417 GKWYYNDSPFYI
+417 GTWYYNDSAFWG
-429 KQEESPKMPF
+429 MPSGSTYLPY
-439 MKGKIC
+439 MKGNIC

-453 QPDKVIAENA
+453 QANVIAQNA

-489 YDTATGAVRKLADV
+489 YDTATGAARKLADV

-525 RGTVVYTDMNYQLHT
+525 RGTVVYTDANSNLYTIKPNQSLDL
-540 VNPKEVPGK
+540 
-549 GDVNADGKIDIADVI
+549 GDVNTDGRLTIADVT
-564 LICRYIMGDAVLSGT
+564 LICRHIMGQAQLSGAAL
-579 EFAAA
+579 AAA
-584 DISNDGKVNAAD
+584 DINSDGSVGVAD
-596 GVLLCQMISEGN
+596 AVLLCQMISEGN